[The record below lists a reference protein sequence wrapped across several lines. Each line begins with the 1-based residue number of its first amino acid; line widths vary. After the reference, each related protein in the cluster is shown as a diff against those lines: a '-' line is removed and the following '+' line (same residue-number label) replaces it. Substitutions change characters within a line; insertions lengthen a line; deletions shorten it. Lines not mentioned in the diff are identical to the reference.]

1 MVAARR
7 DPTSATLAPAMVVS
21 AQSARHPSAAVR
33 EFGDA
38 GPATFHFDGYVEG
51 VPYPSLS
58 PVQQDTFKTD
68 FSRELAS
75 LRTWSRQE
83 NWLPSPSAEL
93 QIFVS
98 DEYKIAKSLVPAAL
112 GHRGRMEF
120 PAWKAIAG
128 EAAVMH
134 ELVHV
139 YFPNGNRF
147 LAEGLAIYLQDKIG
161 GNPTFPNFGRPLHDV
176 ARELLR
182 AMLPGFTVGK
192 PESLDNIHLADL
204 DKIATPSPLRL
215 RVGRDLYENTPTGQ
229 AHLYPIAGSF
239 AQFLIET
246 HGTEMFRA
254 LFERTPLIPMERN
267 PGSPDRWA
275 DAYGRPLLELEL
287 EWKSMIVSCLP

>member
-7 DPTSATLAPAMVVS
+7 DPTSATLAPVMAVP
-21 AQSARHPSAAVR
+21 AQSARHPSVAVR
-33 EFGDA
+33 ESGDA
-38 GPATFHFDGYVEG
+38 VPATFHFDGYVEG
-51 VPYPSLS
+51 IPYLSLS
-58 PVQQDTFKTD
+58 PAQQDTFKAD
-68 FSRELAS
+68 FSREVAS
-75 LRTWSRQE
+75 LRTWCRQE
-83 NWLPSPSAEL
+83 NWLPSPPAEL

-147 LAEGLAIYLQDKIG
+147 LAEGLAIYLQAKIG
-161 GNPTFPNFGRPLHDV
+161 GNPTFPNFGRPLHEV

-182 AMLPGFTVGK
+182 AMLPSLTSGK
-192 PESLDNIHLADL
+192 PESLDNIHLAEL

-239 AQFLIET
+239 AQLLIET

-267 PGSPDRWA
+267 PGSPERWA

-287 EWKSMIVSCLP
+287 EWKSMIVSC